1 MFMKPSLQF
10 INTNNNILPRA
21 KKKKERLIELSD
33 LIWQRFVSKSL
44 AKTDMEAINLT
55 M

>member
-21 KKKKERLIELSD
+21 KEKRLIELSD

>member
-21 KKKKERLIELSD
+21 KKKRKAYRI
-33 LIWQRFVSKSL
+33 K
-44 AKTDMEAINLT
+44 
-55 M
+55 